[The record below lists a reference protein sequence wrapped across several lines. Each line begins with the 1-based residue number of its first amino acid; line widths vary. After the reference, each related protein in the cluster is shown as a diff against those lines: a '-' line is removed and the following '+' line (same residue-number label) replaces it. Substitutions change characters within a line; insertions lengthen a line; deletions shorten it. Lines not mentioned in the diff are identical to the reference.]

1 MFVLD
6 SHCDT
11 PSQIF
16 RLRDMTLDNDHSHV
30 DFPKLRRGGIDGA
43 FWALYV
49 PAGMSS
55 EAGEDYA
62 YEMLGSVM
70 SVLESNRDK
79 AALALSPEQAL
90 ANKEAGLFSVFLA
103 LENGSPI
110 SCMTFMTRE

>member
-43 FWALYV
+43 FGPCMFLLACHQR
-49 PAGMSS
+49 PGRNMHMRCS
-55 EAGEDYA
+55 
-62 YEMLGSVM
+62 
-70 SVLESNRDK
+70 
-79 AALALSPEQAL
+79 AA
-90 ANKEAGLFSVFLA
+90 
-103 LENGSPI
+103 
-110 SCMTFMTRE
+110 